1 MAAAIGNGAQP
12 SFLMLRSTPL
22 RQAQGKLPHGEVL
35 AAKAASLEPLEAR
48 RTVVPATSGPSFEA
62 ARTSS
67 EPRLRMRVVDSEG
80 DG

>member
-12 SFLMLRSTPL
+12 SFLMLRSTPM
-22 RQAQGKLPHGEVL
+22 AC
-35 AAKAASLEPLEAR
+35 LEAR
-48 RTVVPATSGPSFEA
+48 RTVGPSFEA

-67 EPRLRMRVVDSEG
+67 EPHLRMRVVDSEG